1 MLQGLLGLERVSG
14 GAKCLKGILW
24 SMQWLLRC
32 SWVIRQSFCAPGL
45 AHQEKCVQV
54 FARQDMPD
62 SVGLPNRALTRYDN
76 VDSAA
81 LYADPIWSHR
91 YTMKFHCP
99 PTTKYM

>member
-1 MLQGLLGLERVSG
+1 MLEGNFVEYAMASALQLGNTSI
-14 GAKCLKGILW
+14 IL
-24 SMQWLLRC
+24 C
-32 SWVIRQSFCAPGL
+32 SVHL

-54 FARQDMPD
+54 FARQDMPE
-62 SVGLPNRALTRYDN
+62 SAVALPNRALTRYDN